1 MIKFYV
7 LLFKLYGNTLTE
19 LKCLL
24 EIIERSVELK
34 V

>member
-7 LLFKLYGNTLTE
+7 LLFKLYGNALTD
-19 LKCLL
+19 LKSLL
-24 EIIERSVELK
+24 EIIEWLDEVE